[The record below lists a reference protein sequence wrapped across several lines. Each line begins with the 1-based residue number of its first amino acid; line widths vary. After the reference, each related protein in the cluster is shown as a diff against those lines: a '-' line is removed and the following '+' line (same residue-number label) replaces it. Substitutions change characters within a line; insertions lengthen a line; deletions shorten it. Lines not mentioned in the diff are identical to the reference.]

1 MTPVYEKETKPE
13 RTRDAKGEPR
23 DIDLLELLHYLFAH
37 KWIIFLVTLLVF
49 SVTAA
54 YAFLATPV
62 YRADALLQVEEKK
75 PTIPGLDDVSTML
88 GEEPQGQSE
97 IVVIKSRRILG
108 AAVDN
113 LRLYYKV
120 EPIYLPVIGKGIAR
134 YHDGDE
140 PAEPFLGLRSYAWGG
155 EEIALD
161 RFEIEGKLRDKKS
174 SWTILVGESDA
185 YSLLD
190 PDGQTVLIGKVGEL
204 ATGTFKKSSFNVY
217 ISRLKART
225 GTSFMVK
232 HASRIN
238 TLNQL
243 KELVNVSE
251 VGKDTGMI
259 GLTLEGEDPE
269 AIVEILDE
277 ITNYYVRS
285 NVEQHSKEAENIL
298 QFIDSQMPA
307 LKEQLDTAE
316 LALQAYQEASGTVD
330 LQFETQSTVTK
341 LVELEKKISELKLE
355 ETELAQRFTER
366 HPTLLVI
373 KKQISQFEDEKRQIE
388 EKLNALPEREWDFI
402 QKTRDVEVATEL
414 YVTLLNKGQELK
426 VAKAGTVGN
435 VRILDSAQ
443 TDDEPIKPRK
453 ALILAMG
460 LMLGLMLGIGLILLK
475 RALHRGVQDP
485 DLIERE
491 TGLSVYSTIPYS
503 DAEEKLSS
511 TLTRRARHHTRKP
524 QLLALSHKDDPAVE
538 ALRSFR
544 TSMRFLLKTAEDN
557 VIILSGPSPGV
568 GKSFVSAN
576 YAVVAAS
583 EDARVLVIDAD
594 MRKGHLYES
603 MGTRKAPGLSEW
615 IAGDISIDEVAREID
630 DNVFF
635 IPCGKKPPN
644 PAELLASDSFQSL
657 LKDTRDK
664 FDLVIIDTPPIL
676 AVTDASIIAQYGGQ
690 VFVLIRSGQHTMHE
704 IMAAISRFE
713 KDGVKVAGILM
724 NGAPLMEG
732 YYSNKYAYTY
742 HYQYR

>member
-1 MTPVYEKETKPE
+1 
-13 RTRDAKGEPR
+13 
-23 DIDLLELLHYLFAH
+23 
-37 KWIIFLVTLLVF
+37 
-49 SVTAA
+49 
-54 YAFLATPV
+54 
-62 YRADALLQVEEKK
+62 
-75 PTIPGLDDVSTML
+75 
-88 GEEPQGQSE
+88 
-97 IVVIKSRRILG
+97 
-108 AAVDN
+108 
-113 LRLYYKV
+113 
-120 EPIYLPVIGKGIAR
+120 
-134 YHDGDE
+134 
-140 PAEPFLGLRSYAWGG
+140 
-155 EEIALD
+155 
-161 RFEIEGKLRDKKS
+161 
-174 SWTILVGESDA
+174 
-185 YSLLD
+185 
-190 PDGQTVLIGKVGEL
+190 
-204 ATGTFKKSSFNVY
+204 
-217 ISRLKART
+217 
-225 GTSFMVK
+225 
-232 HASRIN
+232 
-238 TLNQL
+238 
-243 KELVNVSE
+243 
-251 VGKDTGMI
+251 
-259 GLTLEGEDPE
+259 
-269 AIVEILDE
+269 
-277 ITNYYVRS
+277 
-285 NVEQHSKEAENIL
+285 
-298 QFIDSQMPA
+298 
-307 LKEQLDTAE
+307 
-316 LALQAYQEASGTVD
+316 
-330 LQFETQSTVTK
+330 
-341 LVELEKKISELKLE
+341 
-355 ETELAQRFTER
+355 
-366 HPTLLVI
+366 
-373 KKQISQFEDEKRQIE
+373 
-388 EKLNALPEREWDFI
+388 
-402 QKTRDVEVATEL
+402 
-414 YVTLLNKGQELK
+414 LNKGQELK

-538 ALRSFR
+538 ALRSYR

-557 VIILSGPSPGV
+557 VIIVSGPSPGI

-594 MRKGHLYES
+594 MRKGHLYEA

-657 LKDTRDK
+657 LRDVKDK

-690 VFVLIRSGQHTMHE
+690 VFVLIRSGQHRMNE
-704 IMAAISRFE
+704 IKAAISRFE

-724 NGAPLMEG
+724 NDAPLMEG

>member
-1 MTPVYEKETKPE
+1 MMPVYEKGTKPQH
-13 RTRDAKGEPR
+13 TRDDRAEAG
-23 DIDLLELLHYLFAH
+23 DIDLLELLHYLFIH
-37 KWIIFLVTLLVF
+37 KWSIFLVTLLVF

-62 YRADALLQVEEKK
+62 YRADALLQVEETKLV
-75 PTIPGLDDVSTML
+75 IPGLDDLSNML

-97 IVVIKSRRILG
+97 LVVIESRRILG
-108 AAVDN
+108 AAVDKLHLN
-113 LRLYYKV
+113 YQV
-120 EPIYLPVIGKGIAR
+120 EPVYLPVIGKGIAR

-140 PAEPFLGLRSYAWGG
+140 LAEPFLGLRTYAWGG
-155 EEIALD
+155 EEIVLD
-161 RFEIEGKLRDKKS
+161 RFEIEGKLNDKTS

-185 YSLLD
+185 YTLLAS
-190 PDGQTVLIGKVGEL
+190 DGETVLKGRVGEL
-204 ATGTFKKSSFNVY
+204 ATGTFRKSSFNVY
-217 ISRLKART
+217 ISRLKARA

-232 HASRIN
+232 FASRIS
-238 TLNQL
+238 TLNRL
-243 KELVNVSE
+243 KEMVNVSE
-251 VGKDTGMI
+251 AGKETGLI
-259 GLTLEGEDPE
+259 HLTLEGDDPV

-277 ITNYYVRS
+277 ITHYYVRS

-298 QFIDSQMPA
+298 QFVDSQLPA
-307 LKEQLDTAE
+307 LKEQLDAAE
-316 LALQAYQEASGTVD
+316 SALQGYQQASGTVD

-341 LVELEKKISELKLE
+341 LVELEKQISELKLE

-366 HPTLLVI
+366 HPTLQVI
-373 KKQISQFEDEKRQIE
+373 KKQIGQFEDEKRQIE
-388 EKLNALPEREWDFI
+388 EKLNALPEREWEFI
-402 QKTRDVEVATEL
+402 QKTRDVKVASEL

-435 VRILDSAQ
+435 VRILDNAQ
-443 TDDEPIKPRK
+443 ANDKPIKPRK

-460 LMLGLMLGIGLILLK
+460 LMLGLMLGIGVILLK

-491 TGLSVYSTIPYS
+491 TSLSVYSTIPHS

-511 TLTRRARHHTRKP
+511 ILTRRARHHKRKP
-524 QLLALSHKDDPAVE
+524 QLLALLHKDDMAVE

-544 TSMRFLLKTAEDN
+544 TSMRFLLKTAENN

-583 EDARVLVIDAD
+583 DDARVLVIDAD
-594 MRKGHLYES
+594 MRKGHLYNA

-615 IAGDISIDEVAREID
+615 IAGDTSIDEVAREID
-630 DNVFF
+630 DNLFF

-657 LKDTRDK
+657 LKDTREK

-690 VFVLIRSGQHTMHE
+690 VFVLIRSGQHRMNE
-704 IMAAISRFE
+704 IKAAISRFE

-724 NGAPLMEG
+724 NDAPLMEG